1 MQKTNAYN
9 ALNTRGKTQDDIFIN
24 INKSVTATVTIP
36 AGTKLGPA
44 DPLLSIDGGK
54 TFTPAFK
61 AEYDD
66 TKADYANGTEVVSG
80 GHVFT
85 AIVANPAADTIDDNT
100 KWRDDGVYVI
110 NGAAMIT
117 FEREATDTEESTKI
131 AVAVDCE
138 LLSHQMNMFNESCR
152 VAGFPNILMK

>member
-1 MQKTNAYN
+1 MQKNNAYD

-24 INKSVTATVTIP
+24 IHKSVKATVTIP
-36 AGTKLGPA
+36 VGTKLRPA
-44 DPLLSIDGGK
+44 DLLVTTDGGK
-54 TFTPAFK
+54 TFVPAYID
-61 AEYDD
+61 EYDNAK
-66 TKADYANGTEVVSG
+66 TDYANGSKAISSG
-80 GHVFT
+80 HIFT
-85 AIVANPAADTIDDNT
+85 ALEENPTADSIDDDT

-117 FEREATDTEESTKI
+117 FEREATETEESLVC

-138 LLSHQMNMFNESCR
+138 LLSHQMYSFNESSR

>member
-1 MQKTNAYN
+1 MQKNNAYA

-24 INKSVTATVTIP
+24 IHKSVKATVTIP
-36 AGTKLGPA
+36 VGTKLRPA
-44 DPLLSIDGGK
+44 DPLVTIDGGK
-54 TFTPAFK
+54 TFVPAYK
-61 AEYDD
+61 DEYDS
-66 TKADYANGTEVVSG
+66 TKTDYEIETSVISG
-80 GHVFT
+80 GHIFT
-85 AIVANPAADTIDDNT
+85 SIVATPAADSIDDDT

-117 FEREATDTEESTKI
+117 FEREATETEESLVC

-138 LLSHQMNMFNESCR
+138 LLSHQMYSFNESSR